1 MDDANPAEAGLEG
14 LASRLQRVAASQAE
28 RDRHPEIGRVAGA
41 VPRP

>member
-14 LASRLQRVAASQAE
+14 LARRLSRVAAGQAE
-28 RDRHPEIGRVAGA
+28 RDRHPEIGRVTGG